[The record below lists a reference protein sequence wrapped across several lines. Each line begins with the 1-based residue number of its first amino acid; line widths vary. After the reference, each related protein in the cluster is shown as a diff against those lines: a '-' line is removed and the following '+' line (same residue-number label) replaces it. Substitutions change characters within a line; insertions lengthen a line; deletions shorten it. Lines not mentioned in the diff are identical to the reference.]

1 MIGRLARGRVM
12 RATPYGRLI
21 DLGWL
26 VLTRLREDVPAQD
39 RARLNQILKTNA
51 RNPRAI
57 TASDRAELRRILSH
71 VDVKKIGREAAM
83 RQVNPFGGGGSRP
96 RSSGGGARAGGM
108 LSRLLGRR

>member
-1 MIGRLARGRVM
+1 MIGRLARGRMM

-39 RARLNQILKTNA
+39 RARLTQILRTNA

-57 TASDRAELRRILSH
+57 TASDRAELRRILAH
-71 VDVKKIGREAAM
+71 VDFKKIGREAAL
-83 RQVNPFGGGGSRP
+83 RQTPFGGGGSRP
-96 RSSGGGARAGGM
+96 RSSSPSSGGGGM

>member
-1 MIGRLARGRVM
+1 MIGRLARGRLM

-26 VLTRLREDVPAQD
+26 VLTRLREDVPAAD
-39 RARLNQILKTNA
+39 RSRLGQILRTNA

-57 TASDRAELRRILSH
+57 TATDRAELRRILAH

-83 RQVNPFGGGGSRP
+83 RQVNPFSGGGSRP
-96 RSSGGGARAGGM
+96 HSARSSGGGGM